1 MDHSRNILCKMKKM
15 TKYDNVLHNI
25 WIIIKSRNPLQCFS
39 KHVNV
44 DANAAA
50 LLALHFKRTLGNFL

>member
-1 MDHSRNILCKMKKM
+1 M
-15 TKYDNVLHNI
+15 TKYDNVLHDI
-25 WIIIKSRNPLQCFS
+25 WFIIKSRNPLQCTLYTSEASYRCFS